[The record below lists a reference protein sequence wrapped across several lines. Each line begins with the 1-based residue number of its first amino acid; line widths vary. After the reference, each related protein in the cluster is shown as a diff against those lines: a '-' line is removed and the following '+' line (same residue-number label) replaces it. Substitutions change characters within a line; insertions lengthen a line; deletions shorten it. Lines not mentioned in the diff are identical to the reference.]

1 MLRAF
6 YQAGANVVVIFLP
19 QVIFVFLLYWVWYYT
34 LIKLK
39 QKNNKNYLRRK
50 INSGEILI

>member
-19 QVIFVFLLYWVWYYT
+19 QVIFVFLSFLGLVLYA
-34 LIKLK
+34 
-39 QKNNKNYLRRK
+39 N
-50 INSGEILI
+50 